1 MNCYEADLGRRG
13 AQRPAPG
20 RQCRQLRRFSGVEDN
35 SGWQTFLPCPCVQLI
50 ISDACRNLLESA
62 AEYLPDARW
71 QATSVTCSRRF
82 HARESREAA
91 DSKARAIVDD
101 LRAAK
106 TSTPRGSWR
115 LRDRCVARLRNRSA
129 SGQAAAKARRT
140 RLAVSMTRI
149 LYRSA
154 SSTISRVN
162 AKAPRIR
169 AWPGARE
176 SLIFALSASGQEYY
190 LSSKSL

>member
-1 MNCYEADLGRRG
+1 MPAVICWRVQPSTCLRLDGKRHQSH
-13 AQRPAPG
+13 AQGDP
-20 RQCRQLRRFSGVEDN
+20 
-35 SGWQTFLPCPCVQLI
+35 
-50 ISDACRNLLESA
+50 
-62 AEYLPDARW
+62 
-71 QATSVTCSRRF
+71 
-82 HARESREAA
+82 HARESREVA
-91 DSKARAIVDD
+91 DRKARAIVDD

-115 LRDRCVARLRNRSA
+115 LRDRCVGEISALARLRNRSA

-154 SSTISRVN
+154 SFMILRVN

-176 SLIFALSASGQEYY
+176 SSERVPHILSLRAVKNIISHRRASEA
-190 LSSKSL
+190 SSS